1 MLVLIDGFVQD
12 HQFILGHWDF
22 CLHTPSCLTVHLHH
36 SPRLKH
42 LLYPT
47 PLPLRSSILTRW
59 IIIPTMQ
66 ALHHEDQPVRINI
79 SNFIKCNNANIVGL
93 PASTEATGFS

>member
-22 CLHTPSCLTVHLHH
+22 CLHTPSCLTVHLHR